1 MIPYE
6 KEQLEKSAKELLK
19 IEQEMNSWI
28 TAIKRVQGECEI
40 IRQRMYNSMN
50 HEKFNDQ
57 QD

>member
-28 TAIKRVQGECEI
+28 TAIKRVQNECEI
-40 IRQRMYNSMN
+40 IRQRIYNSIN
-50 HEKFNDQ
+50 REKFNDQ